1 MATVA
6 DSLPWLTSSVG
17 DNIGVVSENPAKL
30 QEYIANLSKTLGVP
44 AENLFLNQPTI
55 FGDSD
60 SFNESFWPD
69 LEYQGVYSQKHLKEI
84 GQDTNLVGVDV
95 GNSRHYDTTIGHETG
110 HLYDNL
116 FGGPPIEKKK
126 VVIPQP
132 DASGIMDYDEFSR
145 SEAEVEKYNTKLD
158 EFDFYRKPVDKWL
171 TSPELYQQGLD
182 SSITGY
188 GYFGGETPWA
198 AGTDTLH
205 ANYEFNAMRDSW
217 DRWARTRPQ
226 PSTAFGYGSNPE
238 AIGRIAHFE
247 KSNAKRKALTE
258 RFMNNPGNI
267 ARFGS
272 DPAKFRELA
281 EATAISLSDPAYEN
295 TIKTYDNTPSFT
307 EHGRQKI
314 SHRQYMNSPSERWA
328 RYIARTLNPAAGIY
342 DFMPQAGSRRE
353 RQRDA
358 IGYYL
363 NRESENER

>member
-17 DNIGVVSENPAKL
+17 NNIGLVSEDPAKL
-30 QEYIANLSKTLGVP
+30 QKYIAGLSSNLGVP
-44 AENLFLNQPTI
+44 AENLFLNKPTI

-60 SFNESFWPD
+60 SFNESFWPGLD
-69 LEYQGVYSQKHLKEI
+69 YQGVYSQKYLKETD
-84 GQDTNLVGVDV
+84 QNTNLVGVDP
-95 GNSRHYDTTIGHETG
+95 GNTNSYDTTIGHETG

-126 VVIPQP
+126 VVIPAP
-132 DASGIMDYDEFSR
+132 DENGIVDYAEFLR
-145 SEAEVEKYNTKLD
+145 NKEEADKHNLKVN
-158 EFDFYRKPVDKWL
+158 EFDFYKKPVDKWL
-171 TSPELYQQGLD
+171 SSPELYQQGLD

-188 GYFGGETPWA
+188 GYFGGETAWVP
-198 AGTDTLH
+198 GTDTTH

-226 PSTAFGYGSNPE
+226 PNTSSSQAAE
-238 AIGRIAHFE
+238 RMLHFE
-247 KSNAKRKALTE
+247 KSNEKKKALTE

-281 EATAISLSDPAYEN
+281 KATAIALSDPAYEN
-295 TIKTYDNTPSFT
+295 TIKTYDNTPGYTKDS
-307 EHGRQKI
+307 RQQI
-314 SHRQYMNSPSERWA
+314 STRQYMNSPSERWA
-328 RYIARTLNPAAGIY
+328 RYMARTFNPAAGIY

-353 RQRDA
+353 RQRKA
-358 IGYYL
+358 IGHYL